1 MEFHAR
7 TLAMALMAMVFTV
20 SGRASDTEDM
30 PARNKFTNIGF
41 SYSKF
46 KQEGMPELK
55 SDIGVNFTKG
65 TTYFLHKPIAHRLRF
80 GIDAVW
86 TDINYSNFKVTYIDP
101 EYPEYPEKTTM
112 HEVEIGV
119 QVGPS
124 VNFNIHHNS
133 ELHAYFRYAPSFSG
147 FYNGD
152 EFQAGFGNFFV
163 GGASVSWKFIGAGIE
178 ARFGSSKYKQYLSL
192 SDYGYDD
199 YEDTYV
205 EEQEEESGSD
215 KVKTKFHGCRAYITF
230 RF

>member
-1 MEFHAR
+1 
-7 TLAMALMAMVFTV
+7 
-20 SGRASDTEDM
+20 
-30 PARNKFTNIGF
+30 
-41 SYSKF
+41 
-46 KQEGMPELK
+46 MPELK

-86 TDINYSNFKVTYIDP
+86 TDINYSNYKVTYIDP

-124 VNFNIHHNS
+124 VNFNIHRNS

-192 SDYGYDD
+192 GDFGYDD

>member
-7 TLAMALMAMVFTV
+7 TLAVALIAMVFTV
-20 SGRASDTEDM
+20 SGHASDSEDM

-41 SYSKF
+41 SYSKL
-46 KQEGMPELK
+46 KQDGMPELK

-86 TDINYSNFKVTYIDP
+86 TDINYSNYKVTYINP
-101 EYPEYPEKTTM
+101 EYPEYPDKTTM

-124 VNFNIHHNS
+124 ANFNIHRNS

-192 SDYGYDD
+192 SDYGHDD
-199 YEDTYV
+199 YDTTYV

-215 KVKTKFHGCRAYITF
+215 KVKTKFHGYRAYITF

>member
-1 MEFHAR
+1 
-7 TLAMALMAMVFTV
+7 MALMAMVFTV

>member
-1 MEFHAR
+1 
-7 TLAMALMAMVFTV
+7 MALMAMVFTV

-86 TDINYSNFKVTYIDP
+86 TDINYSNYKVIYIDP

-124 VNFNIHHNS
+124 VNFNIHRNS

-192 SDYGYDD
+192 SDFGYDD

-205 EEQEEESGSD
+205 EEREEESGSD